1 MTIEDDE
8 KFMRSLTGNFYIL
21 GEKNWQ
27 IKVLLIWDKH
37 ATLQRQGITKK
48 RAQTSS
54 LAAKKLL
61 NQSDD

>member
-27 IKVLLIWDKH
+27 IKVLLIWDKD
-37 ATLQRQGITKK
+37 AT
-48 RAQTSS
+48 
-54 LAAKKLL
+54 
-61 NQSDD
+61 